1 MKKLILF
8 LLLIPVL
15 CFGQGTITEVV
26 QGKALDHKLDY
37 VEYRSPKKTDHW
49 LIFYQGTGEMGS
61 GDGLNLPLVYKYGFG
76 KLIKQGYD
84 YDFNILFVQPKAYYN
99 FKDWVLTWANQ
110 KYHPSKIIICGLSLG
125 AIEPRCL
132 ACIESTVSTGTDKD
146 PEQRGS
152 RTAVVFDFDSQ
163 GKLGAARVRLI
174 LWYASI
180 VAVATALTV
189 LAVPANAAPH
199 RVTYGEARAIFE
211 AVGNAGLLIQRH
223 SPVQMGAPQRSR
235 LQAEIRPINFEGFDG
250 RHYCVEDW
258 HVIVLSLIYVGDASY
273 LRPDAQAEADT
284 ITTFNF
290 TLDGAALGTS
300 QTTLKPYEE
309 PEIFGAERG
318 WWFQTGRLM
327 SPSDLS
333 VGRHTIA
340 ILVEDAFGS
349 FEDGISFFIDASGT
363 GACL

>member
-1 MKKLILF
+1 M
-8 LLLIPVL
+8 
-15 CFGQGTITEVV
+15 
-26 QGKALDHKLDY
+26 
-37 VEYRSPKKTDHW
+37 
-49 LIFYQGTGEMGS
+49 
-61 GDGLNLPLVYKYGFG
+61 
-76 KLIKQGYD
+76 
-84 YDFNILFVQPKAYYN
+84 
-99 FKDWVLTWANQ
+99 
-110 KYHPSKIIICGLSLG
+110 
-125 AIEPRCL
+125 
-132 ACIESTVSTGTDKD
+132 
-146 PEQRGS
+146 
-152 RTAVVFDFDSQ
+152 FDFDSQ

-223 SPVQMGAPQRSR
+223 SPVQIGAPQRSR